1 MCAHGLPQ
9 VAGVPLARNQ
19 TAVLRALLN
28 PFHTTVHSL
37 FGGGASA
44 GGSRLVDGL
53 VHGGSDGD
61 ARERAVSGGLYS
73 ARRGMRPPLCLAQC
87 QMMSCL

>member
-28 PFHTTVHSL
+28 PSHTTVHSL

-73 ARRGMRPPLCLAQC
+73 ARRGMRPPSA
-87 QMMSCL
+87 